1 MVNDRKNAN
10 QTKIRWALRKLWLWS
25 DQRRA
30 ALSRGRQARG
40 CYKCEQCGSLVG
52 VGLIV
57 VDHINPAV
65 PVTGWDSW
73 DGYIERLF
81 CSEEGLQVLCDMC
94 HLIKTAA
101 ERSARPRKEKKPCKK
116 RASKNSAPK
125 KSSTPTL
132 KKYTKCS
139 PQSGQSTKPSRGKER
154 PEAHGGLS
162 EDTLCYEKQST

>member
-1 MVNDRKNAN
+1 MVNCRKNAN

-52 VGLIV
+52 VGLIN

-81 CSEEGLQVLCDMC
+81 CSEDGLQVLCDLC
-94 HLIKTAA
+94 HLMKTAA
-101 ERSARPRKEKKPCKK
+101 ERSARPRKEKQCKN

-125 KSSTPTL
+125 KSSAPTS

-139 PQSGQSTKPSRGKER
+139 QQSGPSTKPSRGKGKR
-154 PEAHGGLS
+154 EAPTG
-162 EDTLCYEKQST
+162 

>member
-1 MVNDRKNAN
+1 MAN

-52 VGLIV
+52 VGLIN

-81 CSEEGLQVLCDMC
+81 CSEDGLQVLCDLC
-94 HLIKTAA
+94 HTIKTAA
-101 ERSARPRKEKKPCKK
+101 ERNARPRKEKQCKK
-116 RASKNSAPK
+116 RASKNSAHK
-125 KSSTPTL
+125 KTSTPTS
-132 KKYTKCS
+132 KKYTKCR
-139 PQSGQSTKPSRGKER
+139 QQSTPSAKPSRSKGKQG
-154 PEAHGGLS
+154 ALSGSS
-162 EDTLCYEKQST
+162 EDTLCHEKQSK